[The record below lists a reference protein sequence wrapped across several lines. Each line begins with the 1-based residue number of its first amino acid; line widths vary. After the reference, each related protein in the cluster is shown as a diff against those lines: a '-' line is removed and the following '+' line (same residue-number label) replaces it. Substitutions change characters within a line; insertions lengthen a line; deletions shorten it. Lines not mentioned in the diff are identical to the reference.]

1 MGRKMKSLG
10 SLLCSALLMGQVGCA
25 VSSRHLAATALSPP
39 SPPEVAGQTSGPPAP
54 AVSQPTRACLKLAL
68 RDLVQTKIQAAR
80 ARGDT
85 ATGLLANPVLFWARV
100 TEQIQNKEGETKPQ
114 VAEDPTGVQQP
125 RTLNRTRTLRVM
137 RGLTNVALRVVG
149 GPVVVPLRVAQV
161 LVRQSRESL
170 PQEALSW
177 RVLRAGLGVAGVF
190 GPGDVLVEVL
200 DAYERQQRLG
210 CQEQSPPPAAD
221 QGEPLPLVTFTR
233 AASQPHFIKLD
244 GTS

>member
-1 MGRKMKSLG
+1 MKSFG
-10 SLLCSALLMGQVGCA
+10 RLLFSTLLVGQIGCT
-25 VSSRHLAATALSPP
+25 VSSRHLVATSLSPP
-39 SPPEVAGQTSGPPAP
+39 LPPEVAVQPSGPSAP
-54 AVSQPTRACLKLAL
+54 AVSQPTTGCLKLAL

-85 ATGLLANPVLFWARV
+85 ATGLLANPVLFWAHV
-100 TEQIQNKEGETKPQ
+100 TEQIQNKEGETKQ
-114 VAEDPTGVQQP
+114 QIAEDPTVVQQP
-125 RTLNRTRTLRVM
+125 RTLSRTRTLRVM
-137 RGLTNVALRVVG
+137 RGLANVALRVVG
-149 GPVVVPLRVAQV
+149 GPVVVPVQVVQV

-177 RVLRAGLGVAGVF
+177 RVLRVGLGVAGVF

-210 CQEQSPPPAAD
+210 CQEQSPLPAAD
-221 QGEPLPLVTFTR
+221 QGEPLPQVTFTR
-233 AASQPHFIKLD
+233 AASQPHFIKID